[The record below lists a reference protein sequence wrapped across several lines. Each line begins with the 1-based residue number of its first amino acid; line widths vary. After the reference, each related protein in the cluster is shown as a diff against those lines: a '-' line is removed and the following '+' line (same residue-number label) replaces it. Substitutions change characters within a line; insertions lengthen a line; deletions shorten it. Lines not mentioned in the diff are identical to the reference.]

1 VGFEKAE
8 LGVPSTHHILDGS
21 IEAQSSFLLPSKL
34 ANRPVILKPELHLA
48 GAVKY
53 KFMKILLGRGSPQIF

>member
-1 VGFEKAE
+1 VGFAKAE

-21 IEAQSSFLLPSKL
+21 IEAQSSFLSPSKL
-34 ANRPVILKPELHLA
+34 AYRPVILKPELHLA

-53 KFMKILLGRGSPQIF
+53 KFM